1 MPKTDC
7 FLLVPAI
14 GRNGAQLYTVDMKGP
29 AGTDHLSPVVMIHG
43 FGMGLAFWA
52 RQLDDFAKHR
62 RVIAFDLPGMGCSDR
77 PAYNGSTLKEAEDY
91 FIGAIYDWQKAM
103 GIRELPRSRPS
114 SPYALNQ
121 RRCTKAL
128 RASSVSEP
136 STFPFPSHIHPCAD
150 KMVPGGCFHV
160 VVVRDGVLKLTK

>member
-1 MPKTDC
+1 MCTGRRAQRAQHPLSVLRC
-7 FLLVPAI
+7 RLSSLVI
-14 GRNGAQLYTVDMKGP
+14 VRNGVQLYTVDMKGP

-103 GIRELPRSRPS
+103 GIR
-114 SPYALNQ
+114 
-121 RRCTKAL
+121 
-128 RASSVSEP
+128 ASSRNHVPAPHETNLLDLCAHTQTS
-136 STFPFPSHIHPCAD
+136 STHLSHLSHLFPLYSTL
-150 KMVPGGCFHV
+150 
-160 VVVRDGVLKLTK
+160 R